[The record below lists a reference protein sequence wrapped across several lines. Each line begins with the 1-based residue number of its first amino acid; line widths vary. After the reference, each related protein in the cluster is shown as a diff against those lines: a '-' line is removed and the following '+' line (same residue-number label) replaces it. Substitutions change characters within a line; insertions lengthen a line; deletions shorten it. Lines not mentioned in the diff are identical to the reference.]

1 MSSKAEFSQVME
13 VEFRNLFASF
23 NAKKEQTTGVSKKQ
37 LAKTSS
43 TSISVEGGDQEI
55 AAVIT
60 DFNSPTIKYDLTQ
73 WLDSIRTYPKPFK
86 FMVGPII
93 DLLKF
98 NPSSLFPDE
107 KRDWGCEKNANIL
120 KTDPTTK
127 EKYYE
132 VKINDKLTRKLC
144 PYKDRTELV
153 MVIERRRKG
162 LERAVAVYM
171 EEVKHVKNLILILNI
186 FTYKTIT
193 ITIKLERFYVEGLK
207 TPVNQR
213 NYPGK
218 SRKMQTTR

>member
-1 MSSKAEFSQVME
+1 MNILSTEDFILRWGTHYIKSGKFGGRLQIFKTMEANQVSSKAEFSQVME

-23 NAKKEQTTGVSKKQ
+23 NAKKEQTTGGSKKQ

-43 TSISVEGGDQEI
+43 TSITVEGGDQKI
-55 AAVIT
+55 AAIIT
-60 DFNSPTIKYDLTQ
+60 DFTSPTIKYDLTE
-73 WLDSIRTYPKPFK
+73 WLDSIRTWPKPFK
-86 FMVGPII
+86 FMVAPIV

-132 VKINDKLTRKLC
+132 VKIDDKLTRKLC
-144 PYKDRTELV
+144 PYKDRTELAN
-153 MVIERRRKG
+153 VIERRRKG

-171 EEVKHVKNLILILNI
+171 EEVKYLKNLILFVNIL
-186 FTYKTIT
+186 T
-193 ITIKLERFYVEGLK
+193 
-207 TPVNQR
+207 
-213 NYPGK
+213 
-218 SRKMQTTR
+218 